1 MEVTAECP
9 NGVRAKK
16 EADLF
21 LVDDLLDLTCDDE
34 EEVQEAVVEE
44 GEGSKVGVDETCGAR
59 AGAGGRGG
67 DEGAAGNVSNDSST
81 VTALDSC
88 SNSLSG
94 LADGD
99 FSGGLCEPYDQLA
112 ELEWLSN
119 YMGEDNFPT
128 EDLRKL
134 QLITGVPS
142 AAPAATA
149 SAPAP
154 AAVAAQ
160 PGSSVLPPE
169 APVPGKARS
178 KRSRI
183 APCSWSSRLLVLPP
197 APGSPPSPAS
207 AAISPSE
214 SGTGTAA
221 AFPAKKPARPAKKK
235 DAPAPAAPNA
245 AAATAAA
252 AGEGRRCLHC
262 ETDKT
267 PQWRTGPMGPKTLC
281 NACGVRYK
289 SGRLVPEY
297 RPAASPTFVVS
308 KHSNSH
314 RKVLELR
321 RQKEMQVLPHHPHH
335 QHQPQPL
342 AHVGAGGGG
351 GLIHVP
357 SPLLF
362 DGPSAPRIGD
372 DFLIHNHIGPDFRQL
387 I

>member
-1 MEVTAECP
+1 MEVAAECA
-9 NGVRAKK
+9 GVGRVKK

-21 LVDDLLDLTCDDE
+21 LVDDLLDLPCDDDD
-34 EEVQEAVVEE
+34 EEVQEAVVEDGE
-44 GEGSKVGVDETCGAR
+44 GEGSK
-59 AGAGGRGG
+59 AGACSAGAAAGGSE
-67 DEGAAGNVSNDSST
+67 EGAAGNASNDSST

-88 SNSLSG
+88 SNSLSVSG
-94 LADGD
+94 LVDGD

-128 EDLRKL
+128 EDLKKL
-134 QLITGVPS
+134 QLITGIPPAS
-142 AAPAATA
+142 AATA
-149 SAPAP
+149 SVPAP
-154 AAVAAQ
+154 AAAAVQ
-160 PGSSVLPPE
+160 PSGGVLPPE

-183 APCSWSSRLLVLPP
+183 APCSWASRLLVLPP
-197 APGSPPSPAS
+197 PPASPPSPAS

-214 SGTGTAA
+214 SGTAA
-221 AFPAKKPARPAKKK
+221 PAFPAKKPSKPAKKK
-235 DAPAPAAPNA
+235 EAPTSPVPNAA
-245 AAATAAA
+245 AAATAASG
-252 AGEGRRCLHC
+252 GEGRRCLHC

-267 PQWRTGPMGPKTLC
+267 PQWRTGPLGPKTLC

-297 RPAASPTFVVS
+297 RPAASPTFMVS

-321 RQKEMQVLPHHPHH
+321 RQKEAPLHPHPHH
-335 QHQPQPL
+335 QYQPQPQAL
-342 AHVGAGGGG
+342 GHVGAVAAG
-351 GLIHVP
+351 GLMHAP

-362 DGPSAPRIGD
+362 DGPAGPLIGD
-372 DFLIHNHIGPDFRQL
+372 DFLIHNRIGPDFRQL